1 MADETGFYGKRNKN
15 NGLPG
20 RQGSDYLDG
29 INSAQNDFELPDYT
43 GLSNQTGVNVPKAG
57 RANPF
62 SNRLRTG
69 MQAVADTKEAMSDP
83 DNAAST
89 RTFQAGQHDAVSSSI
104 QNEHNPDNAAST
116 RAFRGMNHDVAK
128 NTFEGQYDLEKQP
141 TSSLFRAMR
150 GNGKRVSGL
159 EAVEQT
165 DRAVDNLDYDNQ
177 QNSAHPYAQGFYR
190 GFGNAVGN
198 YMKAE
203 HMGAEFDRAS
213 ERPDQ
218 YTGKTPFQ
226 TGFEG
231 AKEQD
236 TQNDA
241 RNLEYEKT
249 RYHFREPTAEAIHRA
264 SEKYGNVLG
273 GVAGVSLLSAVK
285 GVAPIAGMSL
295 SLNNW
300 SRLSNDIYQRV
311 YEKTGNEEF
320 ATALGYGAI
329 GTLASDFQPT
339 GLPVKMTP
347 LEYQTVLDPVSRVID
362 SIISDSIANGFVDE
376 AVEQIV
382 KNKRQQ
388 DKPK

>member
-57 RANPF
+57 RANTF

-89 RTFQAGQHDAVSSSI
+89 RTFQAGQHDAVSSTI

-116 RAFRGMNHDVAK
+116 RAFRGMNHDVSK
-128 NTFEGQYDLEKQP
+128 NTFEGQYDLDRQP

-165 DRAVDNLDYDNQ
+165 DRAVNNLDYDNQ
-177 QNSAHPYAQGFYR
+177 QNSAHPYARGFYR

-218 YTGKTPFQ
+218 YTEKTPLQ
-226 TGFEG
+226 SARAQVNELG
-231 AKEQD
+231 KM
-236 TQNDA
+236 NDDA
-241 RNLEYEKT
+241 N
-249 RYHFREPTAEAIHRA
+249 RE
-264 SEKYGNVLG
+264 
-273 GVAGVSLLSAVK
+273 
-285 GVAPIAGMSL
+285 
-295 SLNNW
+295 
-300 SRLSNDIYQRV
+300 
-311 YEKTGNEEF
+311 
-320 ATALGYGAI
+320 
-329 GTLASDFQPT
+329 
-339 GLPVKMTP
+339 
-347 LEYQTVLDPVSRVID
+347 
-362 SIISDSIANGFVDE
+362 
-376 AVEQIV
+376 
-382 KNKRQQ
+382 
-388 DKPK
+388 

>member
-1 MADETGFYGKRNKN
+1 MAKEYDDYGKRKRNT
-15 NGLPG
+15 GLDG
-20 RQGSDYLDG
+20 SQGSDYLDG
-29 INSAQNDFELPDYT
+29 VNSAHNDYELPDYT

-62 SNRLRTG
+62 SNRLGTG

-83 DNAAST
+83 DNSAST

-104 QNEHNPDNAAST
+104 QNEHNPDNASST
-116 RAFRGMNHDVAK
+116 RAFQGMNHDVAK
-128 NTFEGQYDLEKQP
+128 NTIEGQYDLEKQP

-150 GNGKRVSGL
+150 GNGKRVPGL

-165 DRAVDNLDYDNQ
+165 DRAVDNLDYDNA
-177 QNSAHPYAQGFYR
+177 SAQSHPYVNGIHQGFANSFMNFMKQESR
-190 GFGNAVGN
+190 GT
-198 YMKAE
+198 
-203 HMGAEFDRAS
+203 EFDRAS
-213 ERPDQ
+213 WRPDL

-236 TQNDA
+236 RLNDA

-285 GVAPIAGMSL
+285 GVAPIGEMSL

-300 SRLSNDIYQRV
+300 SRLSSDIYQRV

-329 GTLASDFQPT
+329 GMLASDLQPA
-339 GLPVKMTP
+339 GLFSKRMP
-347 LEYQTVLDPVSRVID
+347 LDYQTVLDPVSRVID
-362 SIISDSIANGFVDE
+362 SIVSDSISNKFVDM
-376 AVEQIV
+376 AVDDIT
-382 KNKRQQ
+382 NK
-388 DKPK
+388 KSINNKIP

>member
-15 NGLPG
+15 NGLTG
-20 RQGSDYLDG
+20 SQGSDYLDG
-29 INSAQNDFELPDYT
+29 INNAPNDFELPDYT

-159 EAVEQT
+159 EAVEET
-165 DRAVDNLDYDNQ
+165 DRAVNNLDYDNASGQ
-177 QNSAHPYAQGFYR
+177 SHPYVNGIHQGFANSFMNFMKQESR
-190 GFGNAVGN
+190 GT
-198 YMKAE
+198 
-203 HMGAEFDRAS
+203 EFDKAS
-213 ERPDQ
+213 ERPDL

-264 SEKYGNVLG
+264 SENTATYW
-273 GVAGVSLLSAVK
+273 AGWRAYPCCRPSKA
-285 GVAPIAGMSL
+285 
-295 SLNNW
+295 W
-300 SRLSNDIYQRV
+300 RR
-311 YEKTGNEEF
+311 
-320 ATALGYGAI
+320 
-329 GTLASDFQPT
+329 
-339 GLPVKMTP
+339 
-347 LEYQTVLDPVSRVID
+347 
-362 SIISDSIANGFVDE
+362 
-376 AVEQIV
+376 
-382 KNKRQQ
+382 
-388 DKPK
+388 